1 MSALFVYKLSLR
13 KVKEIG
19 EKVERSKRFNKEEY
33 RYSQEYHW
41 ALL

>member
-19 EKVERSKRFNKEEY
+19 EKIERDRRLSKE
-33 RYSQEYHW
+33 
-41 ALL
+41 